1 MGVVPTVVLNDLDG
15 LAIGKVCVLYD
26 PVMGMVTTDT
36 PVDPC
41 SIDASMYFH
50 DDNIA
55 MYRTNVTMEAMNTAQ
70 AELGTAATS
79 VTAKAET
86 TGAIAVSLAN
96 GLPNDADDYAGRT
109 PAYGNGMVEIVATDD
124 GKLWTTQEFYVR
136 RNRRPINA
144 DGRATSFNV
153 GTIGAAGV
161 SYTIDEKEN
170 TATVDIRA
178 DAIFTDDDTL
188 RFDPDRYV
196 VADSEFVSVSISG
209 GTATVMGE
217 KGGAT
222 ELTLQA
228 VDTGNLKSTAYTF
241 AINVDPGP
249 TATKKELQAITASLS
264 QDAPTGGP
272 VYRLLAVSSYF
283 AHTPHEDVD
292 PNETLEYSGVS
303 SDDDIAI
310 VGDHN
315 ATDDYIDITLKA
327 IGEVTISLT
336 AKESGG
342 TPVAPLQSVTRTVTL
357 NVQE

>member
-1 MGVVPTVVLNDLDG
+1 
-15 LAIGKVCVLYD
+15 
-26 PVMGMVTTDT
+26 
-36 PVDPC
+36 
-41 SIDASMYFH
+41 MYFH
-50 DDNIA
+50 DDNLA
-55 MYRTNVTMEAMNTAQ
+55 TVMYRTNVTMQAMNTTG
-70 AELGTAATS
+70 GTAATTVS
-79 VTAKAET
+79 AKAGMA
-86 TGAIAVSLAN
+86 GAIAISLGN
-96 GLPNDADDYAGRT
+96 GLPANTDEYEARM

-124 GKLWTTQEFYVR
+124 ADLWTTQEFYVR

-161 SYTIDEKEN
+161 SYTIDHGTDDEKDN
-170 TATVDIRA
+170 TAALDIKA
-178 DAIFTDDDTL
+178 DALFTDDDTL

-196 VADSEFVSVSISG
+196 VADSEFVSVSIAG